1 MRSRIELIDREML
14 QPFVVLVLFS
24 GIALVLSIPWA
35 QRVGDL
41 GAFSLSRHFPIY
53 FPTQAFLLGT
63 LGLSLGAASVLRGE
77 PRRVAVGLLV
87 ERVLLGQLLTLPY
100 LLFMR
105 TLYPGKDTA
114 FLLILTHTTAV
125 SLACALG
132 SRLLQE
138 PSRSRFSH
146 AYPSKYLLF
155 ITYCLAPL
163 PTALPGLSPLWFS
176 GGVLRGETWTAI
188 LLSLSVPAL
197 ALAFLLLKALQDRG
211 GD

>member
-1 MRSRIELIDREML
+1 MRSRIELVDREML

-24 GIALVLSIPWA
+24 GIALILSIPWA

-41 GAFSLSRHFPIY
+41 SGFSLSRHFPIY

-77 PRRVAVGLLV
+77 PRRQAV
-87 ERVLLGQLLTLPY
+87 VLLAERILLAQLLTLPY
-100 LLFMR
+100 ALFMR
-105 TLYPGKDTA
+105 TIYPGKEGA
-114 FLLILTHTTAV
+114 FLLILAQGTIV

-138 PSRSRFSH
+138 PSRLRFSH
-146 AYPSKYLLF
+146 AYPGKYLLF

-163 PTALPGLSPLWFS
+163 PTPFPGLSPLWFP
-176 GGVLRGETWTAI
+176 GGVLRGETWTAV

-197 ALAFLLLKALQDRG
+197 ALAFLLLKALENRG

>member
-24 GIALVLSIPWA
+24 GIALILSIPWT

-41 GAFSLSRHFPIY
+41 SGFSLSRHFPIY
-53 FPTQAFLLGT
+53 FPTQAFLLGM
-63 LGLSLGAASVLRGE
+63 LGLSFGAASVLRGE
-77 PRRVAVGLLV
+77 PRRLAVGLLV

-100 LLFMR
+100 VLFMR
-105 TLYPGKDTA
+105 TIYPGKEGA
-114 FLLILTHTTAV
+114 FLLILTHGTIV

-138 PSRSRFSH
+138 RSRFSH
-146 AYPSKYLLF
+146 TYPGKYVLF
-155 ITYCLAPL
+155 IIYCLAPL
-163 PTALPGLSPLWFS
+163 PTALPVLSPLWFP
-176 GGVLRGETWTAI
+176 GGVLRGETWTAV
-188 LLSLSVPAL
+188 LLSLTVPAL
-197 ALAFLLLKALQDRG
+197 ALAFLLLKALENRG